1 MDSTPGL
8 VVNKIRVEGVNSEQ
22 IIFFAQKNRSIEKAK
37 AKVEGVN
44 SEQII
49 FAKKMYQLK
58 KKLKLLA
65 GDAHCKPL
73 GKQGAFSVG

>member
-22 IIFFAQKNRSIEKAK
+22 IIFAKKMYQLNKAK

-49 FAKKMYQLK
+49 
-58 KKLKLLA
+58 
-65 GDAHCKPL
+65 
-73 GKQGAFSVG
+73 